1 MRQITGDVIKV
12 IAANEHL
19 LVGLPDDTLT
29 GTKELLSANLFG
41 LFTRLAKCCK
51 SIMEEND
58 RSEFE
63 YNECRGVRK
72 ENVTLSSNGIL
83 TRVSRALLRVHNK
96 HTFK

>member
-1 MRQITGDVIKV
+1 
-12 IAANEHL
+12 
-19 LVGLPDDTLT
+19 
-29 GTKELLSANLFG
+29 
-41 LFTRLAKCCK
+41 
-51 SIMEEND
+51 MEEND